1 LTEEALRS
9 KVLLMQTEW
18 ATENLQIIRSL
29 MERSAVYR
37 RALAPVMA
45 AIGLTGILAAVCG
58 AIIRFSSARTFVGF
72 WLAASAIC
80 LAEAFLLT
88 RRQALRD
95 SEAFWSP
102 PARRVARALSPA
114 FFAGLAAGL
123 PFLAS
128 NAPPTQSVW
137 PLVPAWM
144 VLYGCGLHAA
154 GFFMPRGVKLFAWAF
169 VLFGCALGVAGLFVG
184 GKLSLAQANWAMG
197 GLFGGTHWAY
207 GIYLYFTE
215 KRREAL

>member
-1 LTEEALRS
+1 
-9 KVLLMQTEW
+9 MQTDW

-45 AIGLTGILAAVCG
+45 AIGLTGIIASVAG
-58 AIIRFSSARTFVGF
+58 ALLHFSTARAFVAF
-72 WLAASAIC
+72 WLVIGGLC
-80 LAEAFLLT
+80 LAEAFFLT

-95 SEAFWSP
+95 AESFWSP
-102 PARRVARALSPA
+102 PTRRITRAMSPG
-114 FFAGLAAGL
+114 FFAGLVAGI
-123 PFLAS
+123 PFLAYDT
-128 NAPPTQSVW
+128 PPTQSVW

-144 VLYGCGLHAA
+144 ILYGCGLHAA

-169 VLFGCALGVAGLFVG
+169 VLCGCALGFAGLSVG
-184 GKLSLAQANWAMG
+184 GRLSLPDANWAMG
-197 GLFGGTHWAY
+197 ALFGGTHWAY

-215 KRREAL
+215 KRGKAS

>member
-1 LTEEALRS
+1 
-9 KVLLMQTEW
+9 MQTDW

-45 AIGLTGILAAVCG
+45 AIGMTGILAAVAGAFLHFATARAFVAFWLTTG
-58 AIIRFSSARTFVGF
+58 AICVV
-72 WLAASAIC
+72 
-80 LAEAFLLT
+80 EAFLLT

-95 SEAFWSP
+95 AEAFWSP

-114 FFAGLAAGL
+114 LFAGLVAGI
-123 PFLAS
+123 PFLAY
-128 NAPPTQSVW
+128 NTPPTQTVW
-137 PLVPAWM
+137 PLAPAWM
-144 VLYGCGLHAA
+144 ILYGCGLHSA

-169 VLFGCALGVAGLFVG
+169 VLCGSALGFAGLSLG
-184 GKLSLAQANWAMG
+184 GRLSLPDANWAMG
-197 GLFGGTHWAY
+197 ALFGGTHWAY

-215 KRREAL
+215 KRRNDL

>member
-1 LTEEALRS
+1 METDL
-9 KVLLMQTEW
+9 
-18 ATENLQIIRSL
+18 ATENLQAIRSL

-45 AIGLTGILAAVCG
+45 AIGLTGILAAVLG
-58 AIIRFSSARTFVGF
+58 ALLHFSNARIFVAF
-72 WLAASAIC
+72 WLAASALC

-88 RRQALRD
+88 RRQALLD
-95 SEAFWSP
+95 AEPFWSP
-102 PARRVARALSPA
+102 PARRVSRALSPA

-123 PFLAS
+123 PFLAYDT
-128 NAPPTQSVW
+128 PPTRSVW

-144 VLYGCGLHAA
+144 ILYGCGLHAA

-169 VLFGCALGVAGLFVG
+169 VLCGCALGFAGLSLG
-184 GKLSLAQANWAMG
+184 GRLSLADANWAMG
-197 GLFGGTHWAY
+197 ALFGGTHWAY

-215 KRREAL
+215 KRGES

>member
-1 LTEEALRS
+1 MRTD
-9 KVLLMQTEW
+9 W

-45 AIGLTGILAAVCG
+45 AIGLTGISAAILG
-58 AIIRFSSARTFVGF
+58 AFFHFTTSQGF
-72 WLAASAIC
+72 AAYWLVASAIC
-80 LAEAFLLT
+80 LAEAFILT

-95 SEAFWSP
+95 AEPFWSP
-102 PARRVARALSPA
+102 PTRRITRALAPS
-114 FFAGLAAGL
+114 FFAGVVVSL
-123 PFLAS
+123 PFLAPHVRPPL
-128 NAPPTQSVW
+128 NAW

-144 VLYGCGLHAA
+144 VLYGTGLHAA

-169 VLFGCALGVAGLFVG
+169 VLAGSALGVAGLSLG
-184 GKLSLAQANWAMG
+184 GRLSLAEANWAMG
-197 GLFGGTHWAY
+197 ALFGGTHWAY

-215 KRREAL
+215 KRRKDA